1 MIIEQRFVPKNRQT
15 NKQNNILRI
24 LDTGKPWGQYSDIM
38 NFLFIFKI
46 RFFREIWNSHGM
58 IHVHYVIKQFL
69 NLA

>member
-46 RFFREIWNSHGM
+46 RFFREI
-58 IHVHYVIKQFL
+58 
-69 NLA
+69 